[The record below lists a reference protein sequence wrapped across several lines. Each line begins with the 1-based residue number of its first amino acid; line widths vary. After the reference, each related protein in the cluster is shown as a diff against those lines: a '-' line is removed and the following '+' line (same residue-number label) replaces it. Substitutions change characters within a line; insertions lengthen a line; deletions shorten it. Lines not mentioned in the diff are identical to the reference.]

1 MDNHIVA
8 KKSMMADDHFIDGLE
23 FAGAHAVTGD
33 GQGPQITNDRAA
45 AKAVLDAMAAK
56 EAAK

>member
-1 MDNHIVA
+1 MCLRKNQKMQI
-8 KKSMMADDHFIDGLE
+8 
-23 FAGAHAVTGD
+23 
-33 GQGPQITNDRAA
+33 GPQITNGRAA